1 MLFTRD
7 RNFYRTLFHL
17 MIIVVFQN
25 IIAYS
30 INMADNLML
39 GMYSQSSLSGAA
51 TVNQIQFLLQQMT
64 LAIGD
69 TLVIIAP
76 NTGDRKRRN
85 QFEHLQ
91 GLRWQQD

>member
-64 LAIGD
+64 L
-69 TLVIIAP
+69 
-76 NTGDRKRRN
+76 DRKRRN